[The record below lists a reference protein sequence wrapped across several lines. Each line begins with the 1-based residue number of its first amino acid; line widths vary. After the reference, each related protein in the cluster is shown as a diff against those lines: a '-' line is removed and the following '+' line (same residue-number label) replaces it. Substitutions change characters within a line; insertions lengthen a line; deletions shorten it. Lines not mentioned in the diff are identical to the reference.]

1 MVDASF
7 RVDARTVIERSWGS
21 VSEVLPS
28 DPAHASA
35 HGWHVCRSSR
45 PNQVIESRA
54 DTVIGSTATDLHI
67 TIDLVVRVNG
77 AIHATRRWTETV
89 PRAML

>member
-1 MVDASF
+1 M
-7 RVDARTVIERSWGS
+7 IERSWGS

-28 DPAHASA
+28 EPATASA
-35 HGWHVCRSSR
+35 HGWHVCRSIR
-45 PNQVIESRA
+45 PNQTIESRA
-54 DTVIGSTATDLHI
+54 DTVIRGTAGALHV

-89 PRAML
+89 SRRLV